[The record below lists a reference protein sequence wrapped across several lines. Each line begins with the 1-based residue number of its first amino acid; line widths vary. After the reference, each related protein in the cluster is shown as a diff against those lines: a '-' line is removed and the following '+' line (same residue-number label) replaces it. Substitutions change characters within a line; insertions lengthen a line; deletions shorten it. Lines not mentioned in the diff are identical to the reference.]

1 MATKKAVTELQTLDA
16 QCGNLMGNL
25 ETALRNLS
33 IIAETD
39 ATRELALVKTKI
51 EEGRM
56 WLDKYHAG
64 VCIDLANKTCR

>member
-1 MATKKAVTELQTLDA
+1 MVTKKTVTELQTIDA
-16 QCGNLMGNL
+16 QCGNLMGIF

-51 EEGRM
+51 EEGMM
-56 WLDKYHAG
+56 WLEKYHAR
-64 VCIDLANKTCR
+64 VCIDLANKICR